1 MSLGFGVDT
10 LGGLSEKLKQL
21 VNETQ
26 DHYELLV
33 DANQLYKKGKV
44 NEKEFFSK
52 IAEYMIAS
60 SALNFLAVK
69 VILELKTAIDKGSS
83 IKSPTGGGF
92 SQPSGGEL
100 GISGFIGSNP
110 SKDTQYVMPEPQFEP
125 SLKPVDFPLRYKN
138 DESTNTNANTNTKNC
153 SNCNAVISS
162 RAKFCSKCGNAQ

>member
-33 DANQLYKKGKV
+33 DATQLYKKGKV

-92 SQPSGGEL
+92 SQPSGEL
-100 GISGFIGSNP
+100 GISGFIGSNS

-138 DESTNTNANTNTKNC
+138 DENTNANTNTKNC
-153 SNCNAVISS
+153 SNCDAVISS

>member
-1 MSLGFGVDT
+1 MSFGFGVDT

-26 DHYELLV
+26 EHYESLI
-33 DANQLYKKGKV
+33 DANQLFKKGKV

-60 SALNFLAVK
+60 SALSFLSVK

-83 IKSPTGGGF
+83 IKHPTGGGF
-92 SQPSGGEL
+92 PQPSGGEL
-100 GISGFIGSNP
+100 GISGFIGGNP
-110 SKDTQYVMPEPQFEP
+110 AKDSAQYVMPEPQTEP
-125 SLKPVDFPLRYKN
+125 TFKPVDFPLKYKN
-138 DESTNTNANTNTKNC
+138 DEEANVNANTKNC
-153 SNCNAVISS
+153 MNCNAVISS

>member
-52 IAEYMIAS
+52 IAEYMIRFFCPKFPS
-60 SALNFLAVK
+60 S
-69 VILELKTAIDKGSS
+69 
-83 IKSPTGGGF
+83 
-92 SQPSGGEL
+92 
-100 GISGFIGSNP
+100 
-110 SKDTQYVMPEPQFEP
+110 
-125 SLKPVDFPLRYKN
+125 
-138 DESTNTNANTNTKNC
+138 
-153 SNCNAVISS
+153 
-162 RAKFCSKCGNAQ
+162 